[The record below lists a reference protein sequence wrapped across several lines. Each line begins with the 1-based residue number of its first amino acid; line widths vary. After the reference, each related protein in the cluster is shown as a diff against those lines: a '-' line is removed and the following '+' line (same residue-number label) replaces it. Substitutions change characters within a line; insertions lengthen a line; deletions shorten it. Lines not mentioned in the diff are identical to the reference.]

1 MRQKFF
7 YLLNQVKD
15 SPEHVCLYILCVRN
29 DRCTAYIPA
38 LLTMGFMRI
47 QRSYLVLTLLW
58 FTYFWSFFCQQVV
71 IALMPA
77 IQESLSLSTSAIGL
91 RISLFSLGFVT
102 GFLVAG
108 FLCAKLGRIKTIVL
122 NAVIIAFSVLFLS
135 LSSDYLSISVLDTF
149 LGLCTG
155 IYPPAGL
162 SLISD
167 LFSSK
172 KRGKYIGIHE
182 AAVPAGMTL
191 GPVFAGLMLN
201 FGLGWNGIF
210 QLCIVPS
217 VIILISLLTFF
228 RVKDGQTSPYDE
240 PPAGTTSRPTV
251 WAPIY
256 FIILIAVYFFRGATT
271 SEVSLLPEYWVSDF
285 GVEVG
290 ASAFIFGIMRVFSI
304 FGQVGVG
311 YLSDIF
317 GRLRVLFVL
326 QIFGA
331 ILLIPTSYLAF
342 GPLLFASYAGFS
354 ILSNSFMPVM
364 FALISDKS
372 LPRERPK
379 NIGMV
384 MSIGGISSIISP
396 IILGLLAESY
406 SFRIAWI
413 YPIATGFI
421 SIPLL
426 LLLSSSL
433 DK

>member
-1 MRQKFF
+1 
-7 YLLNQVKD
+7 
-15 SPEHVCLYILCVRN
+15 
-29 DRCTAYIPA
+29 
-38 LLTMGFMRI
+38 MGV
-47 QRSYLVLTLLW
+47 QRSYLMLTLLW
-58 FTYFWSFFCQQVV
+58 FTYFWSFSCQQVV
-71 IALMPA
+71 IALMPV
-77 IQESLSLSTSAIGL
+77 IQESLSLSTAAIGL
-91 RISLFSLGFVT
+91 LISLFSLGFVA
-102 GFLVAG
+102 GFYVAG
-108 FLCAKLGRIKTIVL
+108 FLCARMGRIKTIVL
-122 NAVIIAFSVLFLS
+122 SAVIMVLSIVFLS
-135 LSSDYLSISVLDTF
+135 LSNDYLSLSALDTM
-149 LGLCTG
+149 LGLCIG

-172 KRGKYIGIHE
+172 ERGKYIGIHE

-201 FGLGWNGIF
+201 LGVGWNGIF

-217 VIILISLLTFF
+217 IIILISQLMFF
-228 RVKDGQTSPYDE
+228 RVKDGQLSPYDE
-240 PPAGTTSRPTV
+240 PSVGTTSKQVGWP
-251 WAPIY
+251 AMY
-256 FIILIAVYFFRGATT
+256 LIILIAVYFFRGVAN
-271 SEVSLLPEYWVSDF
+271 SEVSLLPEYWVYDL

-290 ASAFIFGIMRVFSI
+290 TSAFIFGIMRIFSI

-317 GRLRVLFVL
+317 GRLRILLVL

-364 FALISDKS
+364 FALVSDQS
-372 LPRERPK
+372 RPEERPK

-384 MSIGGISSIISP
+384 MSIGGISTIINP
-396 IILGLLAESY
+396 TILGLLAESY
-406 SFRIAWI
+406 SFGMAWI
-413 YPIATGFI
+413 YPIVTGFA

-426 LLLSSSL
+426 MLLRGNLKGSL
-433 DK
+433 